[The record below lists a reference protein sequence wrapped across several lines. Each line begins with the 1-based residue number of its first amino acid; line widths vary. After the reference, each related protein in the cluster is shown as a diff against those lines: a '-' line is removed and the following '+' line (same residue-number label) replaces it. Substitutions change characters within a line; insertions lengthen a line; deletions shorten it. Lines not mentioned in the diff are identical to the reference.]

1 MKELVE
7 FKTPAFLLVV
17 NYATCLVLRDA
28 HIDVLH
34 GIINIPSN
42 KNEVALTL
50 VEGSIWRFLE
60 AKLAVGLE
68 RMTTLTLCFTMIV
81 FILMIYS

>member
-1 MKELVE
+1 MYYTRLLKFLPIKKE
-7 FKTPAFLLVV
+7 A
-17 NYATCLVLRDA
+17 
-28 HIDVLH
+28 
-34 GIINIPSN
+34 
-42 KNEVALTL
+42 ALTF